1 MEKGKEDCQWI
12 SWLTQVRWTG
22 LHWLMPGCPPQ
33 GAGQCPPAG
42 MWKKSTWQ
50 PQSRCPFSS
59 VLKLQAHVANV
70 GPRFACRSQ
79 QYGLLIYLLWTSS
92 ALEPLSRSFSPQ
104 PYALSYHLILSN
116 SSLFLHFALFLWTI
130 SIHYASLKS
139 FSRAFSFGCGE
150 VFFESPSSWE
160 ALSGGLAAFAFLS
173 TLIMFGCTWFSLPGA
188 LLNSQTHDQLIVKRI
203 QNYLDPLN
211 CFFF

>member
-12 SWLTQVRWTG
+12 SWLTQVWWTG

-42 MWKKSTWQ
+42 IWKKSTWQ
-50 PQSRCPFSS
+50 PQSKCPFSS

-70 GPRFACRSQ
+70 GPHFACHSQ

-104 PYALSYHLILSN
+104 PCALSYHLILSN
-116 SSLFLHFALFLWTI
+116 SFLFFILLCFSEQFPSIMLVWNPSPGLFPLDVGRYSLSHPAAERLCLEVRQHLHF
-130 SIHYASLKS
+130 SP
-139 FSRAFSFGCGE
+139 
-150 VFFESPSSWE
+150 PSSCLD
-160 ALSGGLAAFAFLS
+160 A
-173 TLIMFGCTWFSLPGA
+173 PGSA
-188 LLNSQTHDQLIVKRI
+188 SQGHCWIAKPMT
-203 QNYLDPLN
+203 N
-211 CFFF
+211 